1 MESTRAIFVNG
12 RDVYRVTR
20 SPMGMFRNF
29 FSIFFLTKGVSLFVS
44 ERDKP

>member
-29 FSIFFLTKGVSLFVS
+29 FYYYFFDKGVSLFVS